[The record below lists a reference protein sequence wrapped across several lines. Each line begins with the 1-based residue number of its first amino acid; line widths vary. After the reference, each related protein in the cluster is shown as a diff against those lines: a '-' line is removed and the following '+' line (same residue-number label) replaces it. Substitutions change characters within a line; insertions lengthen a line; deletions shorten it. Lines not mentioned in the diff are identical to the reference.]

1 MDTKDYVNIFEQ
13 SSELLVVIDTNF
25 AIVAASDSFLKTT
38 ATVRENI
45 VGRDIFEIFPDNPDD
60 KTANGESIVRAS
72 FNRVIKNK
80 TKDVLPVVKYDI
92 SKPESEG
99 GGYELKYWQANNS
112 PILDV
117 NNNVKY
123 IILRT
128 EDVTENKILITQL
141 NLDKKALKLFEDS
154 EKRYNMM
161 LMKSPFGFAAF
172 KGENMV
178 ITLANDTIKEIW
190 GKGKDVEG
198 KPLFDVLPELKD
210 TAYPGLLDNVYITGV
225 PFQGNEILASF
236 LSDGKIED
244 KYFNLV
250 YQPYLEADDTISGVT
265 VIAHEVTGQV
275 ILKKALAEQREA
287 EKIAVRKIQASEE
300 RFRQLVLQAPVAICV
315 MLGEE
320 FVIETINQKMGNIWG
335 RTIAEAINKPVFELL
350 PEVITQGYKELL
362 ERVYKTGERYV
373 SEESLVNFNRK
384 GKLENVFVKFVYEPF
399 RNSEGMV
406 SGVMCL
412 GHEITEQVNE
422 RKKIEKNEQRFQG
435 AIAAVRGILWTNSAS
450 GEMIGEQLAWGSLT
464 GQSYEE
470 YQGFGWTN
478 AIHPDDAQ
486 PTIDAWNEAV
496 SEGKNF
502 IFEHRVRLKN
512 GNWGSFSIQAIPSL
526 DSEGTIQEW
535 IGVHTDITEQRHAEY
550 ALKSA
555 FHQLEEAK
563 SKAETATQ
571 IAESAVKAKQQF
583 LSNMSHEIRTPMNS
597 IIGFTNVV
605 LKTELS
611 KKQKEYLNA
620 IKVSGDALI
629 VLINDILDI
638 AKVDAGKMTFEQ
650 IPFEL
655 STSISATLHLFE
667 PKIKEKNL
675 ELIGNYDAA
684 IPEILI
690 GDSVRLRQIMLN
702 LLSNAVKFTDEG
714 KITVSVRMLKE
725 KADSIA
731 IEFSVTDTGIGIPEN
746 KLEHIF
752 DDFQQATNETSRLHG
767 GTGLGLSIVKQ
778 FVELQGGNLFVNSK
792 KGEGS
797 TFGFILNFKKAT
809 AQTTEM
815 AAITGTNNGVE
826 FAERIEN
833 IKILVAE
840 DMPLNQLLIKIILE
854 DFGFHVDIASNGK
867 IAIEKLQE
875 NKYHIILMDLQMPEM
890 NGFEA
895 TKYIRSKMKSQIPII
910 ALTADVTTVDV
921 EKCRSVGMNDYIS
934 KPIEE
939 KLLYSKIITYLK
951 KTNRR
956 SLS

>member
-1 MDTKDYVNIFEQ
+1 M
-13 SSELLVVIDTNF
+13 
-25 AIVAASDSFLKTT
+25 
-38 ATVRENI
+38 
-45 VGRDIFEIFPDNPDD
+45 
-60 KTANGESIVRAS
+60 
-72 FNRVIKNK
+72 
-80 TKDVLPVVKYDI
+80 
-92 SKPESEG
+92 
-99 GGYELKYWQANNS
+99 
-112 PILDV
+112 
-117 NNNVKY
+117 
-123 IILRT
+123 
-128 EDVTENKILITQL
+128 
-141 NLDKKALKLFEDS
+141 
-154 EKRYNMM
+154 
-161 LMKSPFGFAAF
+161 
-172 KGENMV
+172 
-178 ITLANDTIKEIW
+178 
-190 GKGKDVEG
+190 
-198 KPLFDVLPELKD
+198 
-210 TAYPGLLDNVYITGV
+210 
-225 PFQGNEILASF
+225 
-236 LSDGKIED
+236 
-244 KYFNLV
+244 
-250 YQPYLEADDTISGVT
+250 
-265 VIAHEVTGQV
+265 
-275 ILKKALAEQREA
+275 
-287 EKIAVRKIQASEE
+287 
-300 RFRQLVLQAPVAICV
+300 
-315 MLGEE
+315 
-320 FVIETINQKMGNIWG
+320 
-335 RTIAEAINKPVFELL
+335 
-350 PEVITQGYKELL
+350 
-362 ERVYKTGERYV
+362 
-373 SEESLVNFNRK
+373 
-384 GKLENVFVKFVYEPF
+384 
-399 RNSEGMV
+399 
-406 SGVMCL
+406 
-412 GHEITEQVNE
+412 
-422 RKKIEKNEQRFQG
+422 
-435 AIAAVRGILWTNSAS
+435 
-450 GEMIGEQLAWGSLT
+450 
-464 GQSYEE
+464 
-470 YQGFGWTN
+470 
-478 AIHPDDAQ
+478 
-486 PTIDAWNEAV
+486 
-496 SEGKNF
+496 
-502 IFEHRVRLKN
+502 
-512 GNWGSFSIQAIPSL
+512 
-526 DSEGTIQEW
+526 
-535 IGVHTDITEQRHAEY
+535 
-550 ALKSA
+550 
-555 FHQLEEAK
+555 EEAK
-563 SKAETATQ
+563 RKAETATQ

-611 KKQKEYLNA
+611 EKQKEYLNA
-620 IKVSGDALI
+620 IKASGDALI

-792 KGEGS
+792 QGEGS

-809 AQTTEM
+809 AQITEM

-826 FAERIEN
+826 FAQRIQN

-867 IAIEKLQE
+867 IAIEKLQA
-875 NKYHIILMDLQMPEM
+875 NKYDIILMDLQMPEM

>member
-1 MDTKDYVNIFEQ
+1 MDTKDYINIFEQ

-25 AIVAASDSFLKTT
+25 AIVAASDSFLKATT
-38 ATVRENI
+38 IGRENI
-45 VGRDIFEIFPDNPDD
+45 VGRNAFDVFPDNPDD

-92 SKPESEG
+92 PKPESEG
-99 GGYELKYWQANNS
+99 GGYELKYWQATIS
-112 PILDV
+112 PILDE

-123 IILRT
+123 IIHRT
-128 EDVTENKILITQL
+128 DDVTENKTLITQFEQ
-141 NLDKKALKLFEDS
+141 KALKLLEDS

-161 LMKSPFGFAAF
+161 LMKSPFGFAVF
-172 KGENMV
+172 KGKNMV

-210 TAYPGLLDNVYITGV
+210 TAYPGLLSDVYTTGV
-225 PFQGNEILASF
+225 PFQGNEILAPF
-236 LSDGKIED
+236 LRNGKIED
-244 KYFNLV
+244 AYFNLV
-250 YQPYLEADDTISGVT
+250 YQPYLEADETISGVT
-265 VIAHEVTGQV
+265 VIAHEVTAQV
-275 ILKKALAEQREA
+275 IVKQALAKQYEAEQKALQKTEENNKRYHMMLMQSPFAFSIMKGKDMVVTVANDLMKEFWGKGTDVEGKTLLQVLPELKNQSFPAMIDEVFTSGIPIYANEILAQISYKNKLEDRYFNIIYQPHYEA
-287 EKIAVRKIQASEE
+287 DESISGVTTIAHDVTTQVTVKKTLEAQYESEKQALKKIQASEE

-320 FVIETINQKMGNIWG
+320 FMIETINQKMGDIWG
-335 RTIAEAINKPVFELL
+335 KMIAEVINKPVFELL

-373 SEESLVNFNRK
+373 SEESLVNFNRN

-399 RNSEGMV
+399 RNPEGTV

-435 AIAAVRGILWTNSAS
+435 AIAAVQGILWTNSAS
-450 GEMIGEQLAWGSLT
+450 GEMIGEQSAWASLT

-470 YQGFGWTN
+470 YQGFGWAN
-478 AIHPDDAQ
+478 ALHPDDAQ

-512 GNWGSFSIQAIPSL
+512 GNWGNFSIQAIPSL

-535 IGVHTDITEQRHAEY
+535 IGVHTDITEQRQTEY

-571 IAESAVKAKQQF
+571 IAERAVKAKQQF

-611 KKQKEYLNA
+611 EKQKEYLNA

-650 IPFEL
+650 IPFDL
-655 STSISATLHLFE
+655 SASISATLHLFE

-725 KADSIA
+725 EADSIA

-746 KLEHIF
+746 KLGHIF
-752 DDFQQATNETSRLHG
+752 DDFQQATYETSRLHG

-778 FVELQGGNLFVNSK
+778 FVALQ
-792 KGEGS
+792 
-797 TFGFILNFKKAT
+797 
-809 AQTTEM
+809 
-815 AAITGTNNGVE
+815 VE
-826 FAERIEN
+826 
-833 IKILVAE
+833 
-840 DMPLNQLLIKIILE
+840 P
-854 DFGFHVDIASNGK
+854 
-867 IAIEKLQE
+867 
-875 NKYHIILMDLQMPEM
+875 
-890 NGFEA
+890 
-895 TKYIRSKMKSQIPII
+895 
-910 ALTADVTTVDV
+910 
-921 EKCRSVGMNDYIS
+921 
-934 KPIEE
+934 
-939 KLLYSKIITYLK
+939 
-951 KTNRR
+951 
-956 SLS
+956 SL